1 MKPAAAMLVAWL
13 ALSPLLL
20 SLQPA
25 HSDVPYFGIL
35 RGWENSVLEKE
46 ALEQIVGYDIAADGS
61 GIYIAGEYFGR
72 RLPGFGP
79 MVMFLEPDHTFRCQY
94 VLRFG
99 VGASR
104 GVPRSGA
111 YSIALTD
118 DSVIVA
124 RVYGDWGGER
134 HVARLFIA
142 VFNKEDCGLTGII
155 KDLIDRSLLPREWL
169 NLYPVFVSGVKV
181 VWDQDRSS
189 MFVMLQTL
197 ETNTFVPH
205 LYIIQLDTGLNI
217 LKAVRYD
224 LVVKDGSDKF
234 YVSDMF
240 DGGSILYVTGAYIDS
255 NRISHI
261 LYGEISKNDFSASW
275 YYFFPL
281 SFPGYDVMVGG
292 VMFPSLSRIVL
303 TSVEG
308 QTYVNIAFTMECS
321 GLDCSEDGRLAYRLG
336 LLRFPLDNP
345 SSVDVRL
352 YKFTTTHW
360 NTPAPYTHNNN
371 TWVTRVVE
379 AGGVLYIVGFLNIDL
394 NWLIYDE
401 KSGSYSLAPDLD
413 GFVYAVDARTL
424 DAQYMLRVV
433 SLDGAPSS
441 GGSRVLS
448 AVLGAGSY
456 NGYAYITGT
465 AGNYYLEF
473 TPFNPSN
480 ITGTANRNDFALTTK
495 EPWLDKV
502 EKFSGYSDN
511 TPVFDQDAHRSTA
524 GFYGVLRL
532 KPATT
537 TTSTA
542 TETSTSTAT
551 STTTRTVT
559 STPTT
564 TFTRFTTSTQTAV
577 ATVVQTE
584 YVFSTVYTTRV
595 VEGTVT
601 RVETVTSV
609 TTIPYVTTLTDT
621 TTLRSVVTATTTP
634 TVYATVQTTV
644 LRNMTTYLTTTK
656 AVQPPDTVPWWY
668 ILFPFIPLLLLPP
681 IVVTTRG
688 RLKITILE
696 GAGEQQ
702 PGAQPSDILSEYFKP
717 SVGRLQKNGKAT
729 FINKDRTTHTV
740 EIYTPE
746 EPGRIKTLT
755 LKPGQK
761 AQIKF
766 KEPGRYFFR
775 LQTNPDK
782 IGILQVE

>member
-1 MKPAAAMLVAWL
+1 
-13 ALSPLLL
+13 
-20 SLQPA
+20 
-25 HSDVPYFGIL
+25 
-35 RGWENSVLEKE
+35 
-46 ALEQIVGYDIAADGS
+46 
-61 GIYIAGEYFGR
+61 
-72 RLPGFGP
+72 
-79 MVMFLEPDHTFRCQY
+79 
-94 VLRFG
+94 
-99 VGASR
+99 
-104 GVPRSGA
+104 
-111 YSIALTD
+111 
-118 DSVIVA
+118 
-124 RVYGDWGGER
+124 
-134 HVARLFIA
+134 
-142 VFNKEDCGLTGII
+142 
-155 KDLIDRSLLPREWL
+155 
-169 NLYPVFVSGVKV
+169 
-181 VWDQDRSS
+181 

-205 LYIIQLDTGLNI
+205 LYIIRLDTGLKI
-217 LKAVRYD
+217 LNAVRYD
-224 LVVKDGSDKF
+224 RVSSGFF
-234 YVSDMF
+234 YVSDMVD
-240 DGGSILYVTGAYIDS
+240 DGSFLHVTGAYEDKGGIWQL
-255 NRISHI
+255 
-261 LYGEISKNDFSASW
+261 LYGVIRKDDLGSASW
-275 YYFFPL
+275 YYFPL
-281 SFPGYDVMVGG
+281 SFPGYVTGYQG
-292 VMFPSLSRIVL
+292 VAPSHIVL
-303 TSVEG
+303 TSFGG
-308 QTYVNIAFTMECS
+308 QTYVNIAFTINCFGPYCNVDFS
-321 GLDCSEDGRLAYRLG
+321 VFRLG
-336 LLRFPLDNP
+336 ILRFPLDAP
-345 SSVDVRL
+345 SSVEVRL
-352 YKFTTTHW
+352 YNFTTTHW
-360 NTPAPYTHNNN
+360 NTPAPYNHANGTF
-371 TWVTRVVE
+371 VTGLVAADDMLYVVGLL
-379 AGGVLYIVGFLNIDL
+379 AN
-394 NWLIYDE
+394 
-401 KSGSYSLAPDLD
+401 SLDSAED

-424 DAQYMLRVV
+424 NPQYMLRVV
-433 SLDGAPSS
+433 SLDGPPSD
-441 GGSRVLS
+441 GGKRVPS

-465 AGNYYLEF
+465 AGNYYLEL

-480 ITGTANRNDFALTTK
+480 ITGTATRERQGISVPDRPPVFRELRNFQGD
-495 EPWLDKV
+495 V
-502 EKFSGYSDN
+502 DN
-511 TPVFDQDAHRSTA
+511 TPVFDQDAHPRTA

-537 TTSTA
+537 TTST
-542 TETSTSTAT
+542 TTSTAT

-564 TFTRFTTSTQTAV
+564 TVTRFTTSTQTAV

-621 TTLRSVVTATTTP
+621 TTVRSVVTATTTP
-634 TVYATVQTTV
+634 TVYATLQTTIM
-644 LRNMTTYLTTTK
+644 RNTTTYLTTTK

-681 IVVTTRG
+681 IVATTRG

-729 FINKDRTTHTV
+729 FINKDRATHTV

>member
-35 RGWENSVLEKE
+35 RGWENSDVEKSPVR
-46 ALEQIVGYDIAADGS
+46 QMTGYDIAADES
-61 GIYIAGEYFGR
+61 GIYIAGEYFIG
-72 RLPGFGP
+72 PGYGP
-79 MVMFLEPDHTFRCQY
+79 MVLFLNPDHTFRCQKILQFK
-94 VLRFG
+94 VTGDFE
-99 VGASR
+99 
-104 GVPRSGA
+104 PRVDLFTIAGPL
-111 YSIALTD
+111 SIALNSTH
-118 DSVIVA
+118 VIVA
-124 RVYGDWGGER
+124 GVYFEFISKLQ
-134 HVARLFIA
+134 VARLFVA
-142 VFNKEDCGLTGII
+142 VFEKDTCERTGLIELTDSALDWENPYYYYFGGI
-155 KDLIDRSLLPREWL
+155 
-169 NLYPVFVSGVKV
+169 KV
-181 VWDQDRSS
+181 VWDDPTKTI
-189 MFVMLQTL
+189 FIVLQT
-197 ETNTFVPH
+197 TANTRH
-205 LYIIQLDTGLNI
+205 YLYIIRVPNDLSFSSLQSERYSGLGQAFFVSDVVADDSLLHFSGFLNI
-217 LKAVRYD
+217 GESDKAVFYGSIDKTD
-224 LVVKDGSDKF
+224 LLLKTL
-234 YVSDMF
+234 YYF
-240 DGGSILYVTGAYIDS
+240 DGI
-255 NRISHI
+255 
-261 LYGEISKNDFSASW
+261 
-275 YYFFPL
+275 
-281 SFPGYDVMVGG
+281 SFPGYDVEI
-292 VMFPSLSRIVL
+292 PSPISIWSPRIVL
-303 TSVEG
+303 TSSDEATSG
-308 QTYVNIAFTMECS
+308 KYVNIAFTIQCL
-321 GLDCSEDGRLAYRLG
+321 GRDCNGGVNAKTYRLA
-336 LLRFPLDNP
+336 LLNFSLEEDPT
-345 SSVDVRL
+345 VKVKL
-352 YKFTTTHW
+352 YNWSTTHW
-360 NTPAPYTHNNN
+360 NTPSPYRHTNN
-371 TWVTRVVE
+371 TWIMRIVK
-379 AGGVLYIVGFLNIDL
+379 ADNMLYMIGFLGSAPNIR
-394 NWLIYDE
+394 E
-401 KSGSYSLAPDLD
+401 D

-424 DAQYMLRVV
+424 NPQYMLRVV
-433 SLDGAPSS
+433 SLDGPPSD
-441 GGSRVLS
+441 GGKRVPS

-465 AGNYYLEF
+465 AGNYYLEL

-480 ITGTANRNDFALTTK
+480 ITGTATRERQGISVPDRPPVFRELRNFQGD
-495 EPWLDKV
+495 V
-502 EKFSGYSDN
+502 DN
-511 TPVFDQDAHRSTA
+511 TPVFDQDAHPRTA

-537 TTSTA
+537 TTST
-542 TETSTSTAT
+542 TTSTAT

-564 TFTRFTTSTQTAV
+564 TVTRFTTSTQTAV

-621 TTLRSVVTATTTP
+621 TTVRSVVTATTTP
-634 TVYATVQTTV
+634 VVYATLQTTIM
-644 LRNMTTYLTTTK
+644 RNTTTYLTTTK

-681 IVVTTRG
+681 IVATTRG

-729 FINKDRTTHTV
+729 FINKDRATHTV

-755 LKPGQK
+755 VKPGQK